1 MAFKIE
7 NDKTAEVKQELENR
21 VKAALEEIGD
31 LAETSTKKLTPVRT
45 GAARDS
51 FSHAIEENTVYI
63 GSLKDAPAL
72 SSGKKPP
79 KDYIIYL
86 ENGTSKMK
94 PNHMLKNGVMNHKSD
109 YQQIV
114 KDIMKK

>member
-7 NDKTAEVKQELENR
+7 NDKTAEVKRELENR
-21 VKAALEEIGD
+21 VKAALEEIGS

-63 GSLKDAPAL
+63 GSLKDAPAF
-72 SSGKKPP
+72 SSDKKPP
-79 KDYIIYL
+79 KDYIVYL

-94 PNHMLKNGVMNHKSD
+94 ANHMLKNGVMNNKSK
-109 YQQIV
+109 YNEII
-114 KDIMKK
+114 KAIMKK

>member
-7 NDKTAEVKQELENR
+7 NDKTAEVKRELENR
-21 VKAALEEIGD
+21 VKVALEEIGS
-31 LAETSTKKLTPVRT
+31 LAETSTKKMTPVRT

-51 FSHAIEENTVYI
+51 FSHSIDGNTVYV
-63 GSLKDAPAL
+63 GSLESAPAL
-72 SSGKKPP
+72 SSDKKPP

-94 PNHMLKNGVMNHKSD
+94 ANHMLKNGVMNHKSD
-109 YQQIV
+109 YKQIV

>member
-7 NDKTAEVKQELENR
+7 NDNTKIIKQELEE
-21 VKAALEEIGD
+21 KIKECLEEIGD

-51 FSHAIEENTVYI
+51 FSHVIDGNTVYI

-72 SSGKKPP
+72 SSDKKPP
-79 KDYIIYL
+79 KDYIVYL

-94 PNHMLKNGVMNHKSD
+94 ANHMLKNGVMNNKSK
-109 YQQIV
+109 YNKII
-114 KDIMKK
+114 KATMKK